1 MLLVLDFGAR
11 EENPSVSPLLYNA
24 TILSMR
30 QAPHSPQRT
39 EDTEE
44 KKGGK
49 KRRRKKGRRE
59 KSLAPGPSKVNC

>member
-49 KRRRKKGRRE
+49 KGEERKEGE
-59 KSLAPGPSKVNC
+59 KKVLPQDRQK